1 MTSTP
6 PEQPTFDTPPRAT
19 WRTVDLVVAAVVG
32 AAVGVV
38 FWFWG
43 MLWAATQPLFVFFP
57 PAQAV
62 LYGIWLL
69 PGVLGGLIIR
79 KPGAAVLTSTAAAFV
94 SMVLGTQ
101 WGVMVILSG
110 VLQGLFP
117 EAVFAALRYR
127 RWGTVAAVAAAV
139 AAALAPAVMDNL
151 RYYPTWPLTFQ
162 LAFAGIVLLSSA
174 VIAGLGGRLLT
185 TALARSGA
193 LTAFPSGRE

>member
-1 MTSTP
+1 MTSTSP
-6 PEQPTFDTPPRAT
+6 KQPAFGNRPRAT

-32 AAVGVV
+32 AALGVV

-43 MLWAATQPLFVFFP
+43 MLWAATQPLFLFFP

-79 KPGAAVLTSTAAAFV
+79 KPGAAVLTSTTAAFV

-101 WGVMVILSG
+101 WGVLVILSG

-117 EAVFAALRYR
+117 EAIFAALRYR
-127 RWGTVAAVAAAV
+127 RWGAATAVAAAV
-139 AAALAPAVMDNL
+139 AAGLAPAILDNL
-151 RYYPTWPLTFQ
+151 WYYPTWPLTFQ
-162 LAFAGIVLLSSA
+162 LAFAGIILLSSA
-174 VIAGLGGRLLT
+174 LIAGVGGRLLT